1 MKKFLLEIITP
12 ERTVYKN
19 EVEYLSI
26 PAYDGGMGV
35 LPGHIDY
42 LAELVPGEIRAH
54 ISGNVELFAISG
66 GFAEIHRDYVTLLCE
81 TAEAAEEI
89 DMERA
94 YLERKRAHEKLGT
107 VTPSAVDTAAMEMSF
122 KKALARLKVVGNLR
136 KLKKVKK

>member
-12 ERTVYKN
+12 EKAVYKN

-26 PAYDGGMGV
+26 PAYNGGMGI

-54 ISGNVELFAISG
+54 TGGNVELFAISG
-66 GFAEIHRDYVTLLCE
+66 GFAEIHRDKVVLLCE
-81 TAEAAEEI
+81 TAESAEEI

-94 YLERKRAHEKLGT
+94 YLERKRAHEKLKS
-107 VTPSAVDTAAMEMSF
+107 VTPDAALEAEISF

-136 KLKKVKK
+136 KLKKSKPR